1 MDQEHEARLTR
12 PVPLAPPRPEHR
24 LVPVMLVPI
33 SAPYAQLAAPVA
45 VPPDEIHGTDPLGD
59 LRAATTARRQAGQ
72 RRHRAPAGRILA
84 VGVSTS
90 VLFAGVAAFASSSHP
105 APVSPPEPDVT
116 EPDVTD
122 PPRIVYVD
130 EAGNPLPLDGAG
142 QPILPTAPTA
152 PTTAA
157 VEEPGDSV
165 TVVTAPAPPSSA
177 AAGATTHPNSAKPVA
192 TAPRAPRSSVAPV
205 TPVASTSPAV
215 TTIRTVP
222 STAAPTTVPRTTT
235 TKPTCKGSPC

>member
-59 LRAATTARRQAGQ
+59 LRVATTARRQAGQ

-152 PTTAA
+152 PTT
-157 VEEPGDSV
+157 
-165 TVVTAPAPPSSA
+165 
-177 AAGATTHPNSAKPVA
+177 TTHPNSAKPVA

-235 TKPTCKGSPC
+235 TKPKCKGSPC